1 MIKISKRLKKIL
13 RKKSQQRRSRIKTG
27 GNGELE
33 RATEQLLGNIEDI
46 RNKMG
51 DFDDVKPLSIPQP
64 IPEIELIKNLDGM
77 SMLTK
82 MAEFGKKQI
91 RYNLKQVSKYTDDL
105 ILELLKYDPNSISTF
120 LIEKKLLNSIDL
132 SIIRDY
138 IPSSMLLLFGGVS
151 NFISWLTNN
160 ITLISFPKSDKPK
173 ITKDILLQILHKQS
187 IKYPTISFD
196 DTYIRDLILKDLFK
210 KLSCLNDQNS
220 NTQLQ
225 NAGAPFFSSIAS
237 YVRGVAKAGV
247 TKLGN
252 AVLNVSIFLASV
264 WIVLL
269 PVVCWNLRNSPER
282 CIRLNDL

>member
-33 RATEQLLGNIEDI
+33 RETEQLLGNIEDI

-51 DFDDVKPLSIPQP
+51 DFDDVKQLPISHA
-64 IPEIELIKNLDGM
+64 IPEKELIKNLDGL

-82 MAEFGKKQI
+82 MAEFGKRQILYNTKQI
-91 RYNLKQVSKYTDDL
+91 SKYTDDL

-120 LIEKKLLNSIDL
+120 LMEKKLLNFIDL
-132 SIIRDY
+132 NIIRNY
-138 IPSSMLLLFGGVS
+138 IPSSMLILLGGVS
-151 NFISWLTNN
+151 NFVSWLINN

-173 ITKDILLQILHKQS
+173 ITKDILLQILQKQS

-225 NAGAPFFSSIAS
+225 NAGAPFFPSFLSNFRSA
-237 YVRGVAKAGV
+237 AKAGV
-247 TKLGN
+247 TKLGK
-252 AVLNVSIFLASV
+252 AVLNVSIYLASV

-269 PVVCWNLRNSPER
+269 TFVCWNVRNLPEK
-282 CIRLNDL
+282 CIRL